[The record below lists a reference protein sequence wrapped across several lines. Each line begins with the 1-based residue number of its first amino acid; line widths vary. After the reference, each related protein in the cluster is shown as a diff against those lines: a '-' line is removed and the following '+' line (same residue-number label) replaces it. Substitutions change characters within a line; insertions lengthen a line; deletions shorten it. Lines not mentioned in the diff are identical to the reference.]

1 MAHLEGEERGAVSKR
16 VAIIGGG
23 LAGIA
28 AAVRLIEADCH
39 PILIETSKRL
49 GGRATSF
56 VDPRTGEM
64 LDNCQHVLM
73 GCCTNLIDL
82 YERIGVLEFIKWHR
96 SVYWTS
102 GRGEIDE
109 MKAGWLPAPIHFTNS
124 MRRMRLYSL
133 GDKRQIARAMWR
145 IIRLGSKGRF
155 AWRDRTFGEFLREC
169 RQSDSII
176 RRFWNAI
183 IVSACNL
190 DVDRVGAGFAL
201 QVFQEGFLANKWSY
215 TMGLATV
222 PLREL
227 YEPVVQ
233 LIVKGG
239 GEILLG
245 ESARG
250 IAFEGT
256 KVTGVVLADGLVEAA
271 EVISALPFD
280 RLDKIISDTM
290 RKADTRLQTLDRF
303 KHSPILGVH
312 LFFDQPV
319 MDLPHLTVVDHDIQ
333 WLFNKG
339 ILEDGSQHLHIVI
352 SGADEWMDRSEEDIT
367 ERIVSDIH
375 QALPSSVGLEPVR
388 VRIIKEKR
396 ATFAPLP
403 GVDQFRP
410 AAAPGTVGL
419 GGGGIRNLFLAGD
432 WCDVGWP
439 ATMEGAVRSGYAAA
453 EAATGEG
460 GIVENIPVAPLARLL
475 GLR

>member
-1 MAHLEGEERGAVSKR
+1 
-16 VAIIGGG
+16 
-23 LAGIA
+23 
-28 AAVRLIEADCH
+28 
-39 PILIETSKRL
+39 
-49 GGRATSF
+49 
-56 VDPRTGEM
+56 
-64 LDNCQHVLM
+64 
-73 GCCTNLIDL
+73 
-82 YERIGVLEFIKWHR
+82 
-96 SVYWTS
+96 
-102 GRGEIDE
+102 

-190 DVDRVGAGFAL
+190 DVARVGAGFAL

-256 KVTGVVLADGLVEAA
+256 KVTGVVLADGFVEAA
-271 EVISALPFD
+271 DVISALPFD

-290 RKADTRLQTLDRF
+290 RKADTRLHTLARS

-319 MDLPHLTVVDHDIQ
+319 MDLPHLSVVDHAIQ
-333 WLFNKG
+333 WVFNKG
-339 ILEDGSQHLHIVI
+339 ILEAG
-352 SGADEWMDRSEEDIT
+352 RY
-367 ERIVSDIH
+367 
-375 QALPSSVGLEPVR
+375 
-388 VRIIKEKR
+388 
-396 ATFAPLP
+396 PL
-403 GVDQFRP
+403 
-410 AAAPGTVGL
+410 
-419 GGGGIRNLFLAGD
+419 
-432 WCDVGWP
+432 
-439 ATMEGAVRSGYAAA
+439 
-453 EAATGEG
+453 
-460 GIVENIPVAPLARLL
+460 RLL
-475 GLR
+475 TSRLDVWTYVSS